1 MGTFDETLL
10 ILDVELG
17 FNLGFIDRLLF
28 LRDLK
33 VVLVLLLRGLI
44 FGLAFVLG
52 DLLDLEVQ
60 LFLLLS
66 EKFKLLLL
74 EQLFRDVVGEGL
86 VLELLKFVF
95 ESIVPLYQ
103 VFLVFAD
110 LALVTLNIWVVLE
123 LTTQFASRLFKIF
136 GDSLYMTVKQ
146 NYSLKIV

>member
-1 MGTFDETLL
+1 LSTFDETLL

-17 FNLGFIDRLLF
+17 FDLGFIDRLFF

-44 FGLAFVLG
+44 FGLAFVFG

-66 EKFKLLLL
+66 KKFKLLLL
-74 EQLFRDVVGEGL
+74 QQLFRDIVGEGF
-86 VLELLKFVF
+86 VLQLLEFVF
-95 ESIVPLYQ
+95 ESIVPLDE
-103 VFLVFAD
+103 VLLVFAD

-123 LTTQFASRLFKIF
+123 LTTEFASRFFKIF

-146 NYSLKIV
+146 IIH

>member
-17 FNLGFIDRLLF
+17 FNLGFINRLLF

-66 EKFKLLLL
+66 KKFELLLL
-74 EQLFRDVVGEGL
+74 QQLFRDVVGEGF

-103 VFLVFAD
+103 VLLVFAD

-123 LTTQFASRLFKIF
+123 LTTQFASRFFKIF
-136 GDSLYMTVKQ
+136 GNSLYMTVKQ
-146 NYSLKIV
+146 NY